1 MKNKRTAATVTPVIN
16 GDRDIVDDIIIKTTF
31 FEEKMQKRVAK
42 TTRNKQEERE
52 VASIEQPGVVLYKTQ
67 DPYPKHSPSA
77 MPSLQKKPSV
87 EC

>member
-16 GDRDIVDDIIIKTTF
+16 EDRDIVVVIIKTTLF
-31 FEEKMQKRVAK
+31 KRKLQKRVAK

-52 VASIEQPGVVLYKTQ
+52 VTSIEQPGVVLYKTQ
-67 DPYPKHSPSA
+67 APYPKHSPSA